1 MPNKLALSL
10 LVFGIFTNYHNPTF
24 ALDDPT
30 FGAAALDACSYFHLY
45 FLMIALERL
54 LFVSTIRAQN
64 TKTSIKRCATDLN
77 LYIDFLLHLPPP
89 GAARLAAT
97 ENCIIGNEFVNGQ
110 FGFSGFIRRLLH
122 KLGRTKLEK
131 VFSGWFLSRRFQESP
146 HQPRGAFFGFQHAV
160 TKVWEYETPALAQ
173 LR

>member
-54 LFVSTIRAQN
+54 LIASIMRVQTA
-64 TKTSIKRCATDLN
+64 KTSIERCATNPN
-77 LYIDFLLHLPPP
+77 LYIDFLLHQPPP
-89 GAARLAAT
+89 DAARLAAT

-110 FGFSGFIRRLLH
+110 FGFSGFIRLLLH

-131 VFSGWFLSRRFQESP
+131 AFSGWFL
-146 HQPRGAFFGFQHAV
+146 
-160 TKVWEYETPALAQ
+160 